1 MNEVTDIIDRPIRV
15 GDFVAFYANV
25 YKVLELGKV
34 RGNGAA
40 TIKILLADPSPT
52 TRPVKKFSK
61 EMCVIPAEEVTFW
74 LLKRKSR

>member
-1 MNEVTDIIDRPIRV
+1 MNAGTDIIDRPIRI
-15 GDFVAFYANV
+15 GDFVAFYANI
-25 YKVLELGKV
+25 YQVLELGKL

-40 TIKILLADPSPT
+40 TVKILLADPSPT

-74 LLKRKSR
+74 LLKRKQS